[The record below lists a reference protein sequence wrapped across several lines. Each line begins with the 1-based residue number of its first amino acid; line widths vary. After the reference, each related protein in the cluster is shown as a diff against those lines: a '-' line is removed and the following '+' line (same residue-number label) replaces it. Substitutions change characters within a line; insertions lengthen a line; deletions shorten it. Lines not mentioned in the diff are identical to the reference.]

1 MADVLVL
8 NNLGGGQSVQVDQ
21 LPLPG
26 HTVKGYNWRYNIDAG
41 KGPNSCICMGR
52 LGVRAA
58 FIGKAG
64 KDAPGD
70 RGENWMREAG
80 VDTSGLLR
88 SDEVSTGQG
97 VRVVARDGQ
106 NLIVCGESSSRAL
119 TWEEVR
125 VQLHRLKGAAWFV
138 TGFEIREELALAAAR
153 EAKALGMGTV
163 LNFSPIQTVEVGALD
178 YIDYLVVNE
187 TEVARLAGV
196 DDWQSMPLRDLLARV
211 RDRYHCGCVVATL
224 GGEGSAGLKGETFW
238 QIPPVR
244 VEVVDTSGAGDAFL
258 SAMVVN
264 LVWGKEIQEACR
276 WAGTFASYTTTTR
289 GTIPSY
295 PTLEEYRTWLS
306 GQADQNI

>member
-52 LGVRAA
+52 LGVRAT

-125 VQLHRLKGAAWFV
+125 EGLNRWGA
-138 TGFEIREELALAAAR
+138 
-153 EAKALGMGTV
+153 
-163 LNFSPIQTVEVGALD
+163 
-178 YIDYLVVNE
+178 
-187 TEVARLAGV
+187 
-196 DDWQSMPLRDLLARV
+196 DLEPE
-211 RDRYHCGCVVATL
+211 D
-224 GGEGSAGLKGETFW
+224 
-238 QIPPVR
+238 
-244 VEVVDTSGAGDAFL
+244 
-258 SAMVVN
+258 
-264 LVWGKEIQEACR
+264 
-276 WAGTFASYTTTTR
+276 
-289 GTIPSY
+289 
-295 PTLEEYRTWLS
+295 
-306 GQADQNI
+306 